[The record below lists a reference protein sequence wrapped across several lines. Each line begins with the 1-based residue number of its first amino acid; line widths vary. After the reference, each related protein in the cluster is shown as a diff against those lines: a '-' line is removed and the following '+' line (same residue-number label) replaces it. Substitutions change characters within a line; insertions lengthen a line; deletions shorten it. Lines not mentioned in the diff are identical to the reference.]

1 MRPERE
7 VLGSQR
13 CASSRA
19 VYPKEFTLESP
30 CGARMSAFTLQ
41 MKHQAESAQE
51 EGVLERIS
59 SRRGGREHP
68 DAASSPKMGPRGDD
82 FRCRESRASAAVT
95 RDGLL
100 PNQRCPS
107 TKSMTGTYGSRSP
120 LRSAPHFRKQKKKK
134 KKKKNSGIVEN
145 AARRVPAWMW
155 GCSCAAGLSSAA
167 HPPVR
172 APPGEKN
179 AFCGDGLFSVCG
191 AVSDRCRARARC
203 PARCSC
209 RFSRGFRRG
218 ATRISVRLNP
228 D

>member
-134 KKKKNSGIVEN
+134 RRRRIPELWKTPPGGSRRGCEG
-145 AARRVPAWMW
+145 AAVRRDSPLLRIRPCVHLQERKTPSVAT
-155 GCSCAAGLSSAA
+155 GCLVSAA
-167 HPPVR
+167 Q
-172 APPGEKN
+172 
-179 AFCGDGLFSVCG
+179 
-191 AVSDRCRARARC
+191 
-203 PARCSC
+203 
-209 RFSRGFRRG
+209 
-218 ATRISVRLNP
+218 
-228 D
+228 